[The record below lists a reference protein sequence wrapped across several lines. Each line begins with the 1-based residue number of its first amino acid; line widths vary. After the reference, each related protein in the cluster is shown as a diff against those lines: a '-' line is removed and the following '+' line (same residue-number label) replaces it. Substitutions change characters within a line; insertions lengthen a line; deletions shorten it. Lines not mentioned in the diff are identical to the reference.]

1 MTISKSVQDYEDEL
15 AEIRRKLEKTGRH
28 INPAGRGENAGIKGD
43 LELPYSTLPK
53 LRGERWSEKTS
64 RDF

>member
-15 AEIRRKLEKTGRH
+15 AEIRRKLEEAGHHIKSTGE
-28 INPAGRGENAGIKGD
+28 GESVGLKGD

-53 LRGERWSEKTS
+53 LRGERWNKKTIEG
-64 RDF
+64 F